1 MSAELPPVQEFSSWD
16 GTPFFQDAS
25 AEGRRVYV
33 VRTSEEG
40 EFLAYGVVEP
50 DQKYVFRVH
59 GANEGELDRF
69 LAQMKA
75 EGASVTHGPP
85 PFETNTGGDKP
96 PPKGPA
102 GTKGLPPKSPQ

>member
-1 MSAELPPVQEFSSWD
+1 MSAELPPVQDFSRWD
-16 GTPFFQDAS
+16 GTPFFKDAP

-40 EFLAYGVVEP
+40 AFLAYGVIEP
-50 DQKYVFRVH
+50 DQRYVFRVR
-59 GANEGELDRF
+59 GDNEGELERF
-69 LAQMKA
+69 LEQMKA
-75 EGASVTHGPP
+75 EDAAVTHGPP

-102 GTKGLPPKSPQ
+102 GHKGSPPKGNW